1 MIVKIG
7 NKKAGSYI
15 DFIKHNPC
23 EILEILS
30 KGFNNS
36 KAVYVAAVMGE
47 EGYKITDFNIC
58 TENIGKREPL
68 AVLKIVM
75 RANNGSKVKSR

>member
-1 MIVKIG
+1 MIIKIG
-7 NKKAGSYI
+7 AKKAGSYI
-15 DFIKHNPC
+15 DFIKHNPT
-23 EILEILS
+23 ELLEILS

-47 EGYKITDFNIC
+47 GDYKITDFNIC
-58 TENIGKREPL
+58 TEDIGKREPL

-75 RANNGSKVKSR
+75 RANNGGKDKPR

>member
-7 NKKAGSYI
+7 TKKAGSYI
-15 DFIKHNPC
+15 DFIKHNPT
-23 EILEILS
+23 ELLEILS

-36 KAVYVAAVMGE
+36 KAVYVAAVMSE
-47 EGYKITDFNIC
+47 EDYRITDFYIG
-58 TENIGKREPL
+58 TEDIGKREPL

-75 RANNGSKVKSR
+75 RANNGSKVKFG

>member
-7 NKKAGSYI
+7 TKKAGSYI
-15 DFIKHNPC
+15 DFIKHNPS
-23 EILEILS
+23 EVLEILS

-47 EGYKITDFNIC
+47 EGYRIMDFDIC
-58 TENIGKREPL
+58 AEDIGKREPL

-75 RANNGSKVKSR
+75 RASNGCKDKPG

>member
-7 NKKAGSYI
+7 TKKAGSYV

-23 EILEILS
+23 ELLEILS

-47 EGYKITDFNIC
+47 ENYKITDFNIC
-58 TENIGKREPL
+58 TEDIGKREPL
-68 AVLKIVM
+68 AVLKIVL
-75 RANNGSKVKSR
+75 RAYNGSKVKYG

>member
-7 NKKAGSYI
+7 TKKAGSYI

-23 EILEILS
+23 ELLEILS

-36 KAVYVAAVMGE
+36 KAVYIAAVMTI
-47 EGYKITDFNIC
+47 EGYILTDFDIR
-58 TENIGKREPL
+58 TEDIGKREPL

-75 RANNGSKVKSR
+75 RANNGGKDNFG